1 MTVGIRLREERERLS
16 LSQAEFAEKT
26 GISRVTL
33 GRYETG
39 KRNPDTAYLST
50 LKGIGVDLD
59 WVIFGVRKDEVVD
72 CPYTKTL
79 GIPSGSLMKPI
90 SLADCRNMASGV
102 TLRQANNADGIKQWN
117 DYCQVCP
124 QHPAKGM
131 LTKQTGGVDIDVNLL
146 VSVIEGVEKILQNN
160 GETKI
165 EPSRKARAIA
175 MLYRAFKASGKVD
188 PTMIE
193 EAINLAAQSAA

>member
-1 MTVGIRLREERERLS
+1 MTIGSRLREERERLN
-16 LSQAEFAEKT
+16 LSQVEFAEKT

-33 GRYETG
+33 GRYEAG
-39 KRNPDTAYLST
+39 KRNPDIAYLST
-50 LKGIGVDLD
+50 LKEIGVDLD

-79 GIPSGSLMKPI
+79 GIPSDRITKPI

-102 TLRQANNADGIKQWN
+102 TLRQTSNADGIKQWN
-117 DYCQVCP
+117 EYCQVCP

-131 LTKQTGGVDIDVNLL
+131 PTKQADDVGIDVNLL
-146 VSVIEGVEKILQNN
+146 LSVLEGVEKILQN
-160 GETKI
+160 GGGAKI
-165 EPSRKARAIA
+165 EPSRKARVIA
-175 MLYRAFKASGKVD
+175 MLYRAFKTSGKVD

-193 EAINLAAQSAA
+193 EAISLAIQSAA